1 MGCYVPCNR
10 IRTTTRSSN
19 SFSLVRLVWWR
30 VCMLD
35 EAVLLLG
42 AACMQPST
50 SCAAPA
56 LSKASGQF
64 CSHAQGWAGPWV
76 GSRGV
81 GFWDLC
87 MYHQGLVQT
96 KLLVGKRP
104 VQGKRVWAVLNAQNF
119 SAHPVNILQQIAVAI
134 KQMYMILLSAKHLC
148 CHLNP
153 PQSETLPKQQF
164 FLLLQPTKFLGN
176 KITLQN

>member
-1 MGCYVPCNR
+1 
-10 IRTTTRSSN
+10 
-19 SFSLVRLVWWR
+19 
-30 VCMLD
+30 MLN
-35 EAVLLLG
+35 V
-42 AACMQPST
+42 
-50 SCAAPA
+50 
-56 LSKASGQF
+56 
-64 CSHAQGWAGPWV
+64 
-76 GSRGV
+76 
-81 GFWDLC
+81 
-87 MYHQGLVQT
+87 
-96 KLLVGKRP
+96 
-104 VQGKRVWAVLNAQNF
+104 QNF